1 MSNSAY
7 KPPAFEPGPGFNPND
22 SGIPWS
28 EATKFE
34 YKPKATSWFEHTK
47 ENLFDITKNNLKDR
61 GNNSR
66 GNNSRS
72 GEDSAGFGRG
82 TEGSAGKVLD
92 NLGVVFPQQH
102 APMFIPGVQGEQ
114 GLFGKI
120 AGAAAPFAS
129 LIPGAGPL
137 IGAGLSAAS
146 RF

>member
-34 YKPKATSWFEHTK
+34 YKPKATSWFERTK
-47 ENLFDITKNNLKDR
+47 ENLFDITKNNLKD
-61 GNNSR
+61 R

>member
-22 SGIPWS
+22 SGISWN
-28 EATKFE
+28 EATKFEYKPNE
-34 YKPKATSWFEHTK
+34 YKPKATSWFERTK

-66 GNNSRS
+66 S
-72 GEDSAGFGRG
+72 GEDSAEFGRG

-120 AGAAAPFAS
+120 AGVAAPFAS
-129 LIPGAGPL
+129 LIPGAGPM

>member
-1 MSNSAY
+1 MSNSTY
-7 KPPAFEPGPGFNPND
+7 KPPAFEPGPGFDPKD
-22 SGIPWS
+22 SGIPWN

-34 YKPKATSWFEHTK
+34 YKPKATSWFERTK
-47 ENLFDITKNNLKDR
+47 ADLFDITKNNLQRD
-61 GNNSR
+61 R

-72 GEDSAGFGRG
+72 GEDSGGFGRG

-92 NLGVVFPQQH
+92 NLGVVFPSQH

-120 AGAAAPFAS
+120 AGAAAPLVS
-129 LIPGAGPL
+129 LLPGAGPL

>member
-22 SGIPWS
+22 SGIPWN

-34 YKPKATSWFEHTK
+34 YKPKATSWFERTK
-47 ENLFDITKNNLKDR
+47 ENLFDITKNNLKD
-61 GNNSR
+61 R

-120 AGAAAPFAS
+120 AGVAAPFAS

>member
-22 SGIPWS
+22 SGIPWN

-34 YKPKATSWFEHTK
+34 YKPNEYKPKATSWYERTK

-66 GNNSRS
+66 S
-72 GEDSAGFGRG
+72 GEDSAGSGRG

-102 APMFIPGVQGEQ
+102 ASMFIPGVQGEQ

-120 AGAAAPFAS
+120 AGVAAPFAS
-129 LIPGAGPL
+129 LIPGAGPT
-137 IGAGLSAAS
+137 IGAALSAAS